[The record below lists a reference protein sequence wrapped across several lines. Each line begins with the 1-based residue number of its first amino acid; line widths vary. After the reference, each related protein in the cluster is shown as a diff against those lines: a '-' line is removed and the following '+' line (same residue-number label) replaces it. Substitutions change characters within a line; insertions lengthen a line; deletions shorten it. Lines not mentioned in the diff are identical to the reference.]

1 MSDAAC
7 AKCGGAFVEGAK
19 RFRDKRGRSFCVE
32 CARELSRQKAAK
44 AEPHAER
51 GGTQDG
57 YALADEPK
65 LGGERVGAG
74 PTRDLSECPSCGG
87 AMIRSDII
95 CTKCGF
101 NRATGR
107 QVGVSDAADAAEE
120 ARATPERRRLKTV
133 RDDVKRETRN
143 AYIKPAVAIAIC
155 LPLAMA
161 IWGGILGSAEA
172 VVFPLVV
179 FSVMFVVTFVVWFVC
194 SLIWIGFDEPM
205 GMETLRLGAV
215 CSMTEIARAA
225 LSPLPNYWRV
235 QVAVQAGIFM
245 VFVGSTMV
253 MMEMDKEDAG
263 MFAVLVSAARLVV
276 AFVALQV
283 AVNNGWI

>member
-19 RFRDKRGRSFCVE
+19 RFRDKRGRSFCVD
-32 CARELSRQKAAK
+32 CARALSKPKETKPSAPTVEA
-44 AEPHAER
+44 
-51 GGTQDG
+51 DG
-57 YALADEPK
+57 YSLADEPK
-65 LGGERVGAG
+65 LGGDRVGAG

-87 AMIRSDII
+87 AMIKSDII

-107 QVGVSDAADAAEE
+107 PVGVEDAAEE

-143 AYIKPAVAIAIC
+143 AYIKPAVAIALC
-155 LPLAMA
+155 LPIAMA
-161 IWGGILGSAEA
+161 IWGGVLGSADA

-179 FSVMFVVTFVVWFVC
+179 FLVMFVVTFVVWFVC
-194 SLIWIGFDEPM
+194 SLMWIGFDEPM

-215 CSMTEIARAA
+215 CSITEIARAA

-263 MFAVLVSAARLVV
+263 MFAVLVCAARLAV
-276 AFVALQV
+276 AFMALQV
-283 AVNNGWI
+283 AANNGWI